1 MFHVAASNTST
12 LTTSRPLVW
21 SRALL
26 GLVILFLVVDAAMK
40 IAALPIVAEAA
51 MTIGW
56 TVDPGFW
63 RAMGLLLLAI
73 TALYAWPRIAVLSAI
88 LVTGYLAVQSQ
99 RMSGSATRSSATH
112 CSGSIWASPCGS
124 ACGCVTLACKAVCRS
139 DDEEAFKPNST
150 TADDDQPPRSRRSEL
165 ARLDDEQHAS
175 IAWASR
181 AADADD

>member
-1 MFHVAASNTST
+1 
-12 LTTSRPLVW
+12 
-21 SRALL
+21 
-26 GLVILFLVVDAAMK
+26 MK

-73 TALYAWPRIAVLSAI
+73 TALYAWPRTATLGAI
-88 LVTGYLAVQSQ
+88 LLTGYLGGAV
-99 RMSGSATRSSATH
+99 ATH
-112 CSGSIWASPCGS
+112 VRIGNPFFSH
-124 ACGCVTLACKAVCRS
+124 TLFAVYLGVVLWVGLWLY
-139 DDEEAFKPNST
+139 ST

-165 ARLDDEQHAS
+165 ARLDDEQHAL